1 MELVKNLEL
10 LDEFASF
17 KQAKLYARGL
27 REKLDCDETG
37 AGAIIKVM
45 FAENQLLAE
54 ELLME
59 HREKP
64 VVMEHEK

>member
-10 LDEFASF
+10 QDEFGSF
-17 KQAKLYARGL
+17 KQAKSYARGL
-27 REKLDCDETG
+27 REKLDGKAKTV
-37 AGAIIKVM
+37 IKVM
-45 FAENQLLAE
+45 FADNQLLAE

-64 VVMEHEK
+64 VIMEHEK